1 MQEIDIALLLQEE
14 ATQNQY
20 IFNFVLM
27 NLIFVVAYVNRKK
40 KLPEFIT
47 WLLLIVFVLYA
58 FWDTDY
64 FSFRHIFYT
73 SLEGFRDPLYYYL
86 SILSFKSYTIFRLL
100 IWGTALLLFYK
111 TSRRF
116 NLPSNYTAFIFA
128 IFFLLTFSYAR
139 VSLGMALYFYGL
151 SFVIKPSTYYR
162 VESKVWGLLFICLSY
177 LGHRSLVALILLTPL
192 SLLKLDR
199 QNFKQIAV
207 FGTIIGIVTARLISG
222 LMTGD
227 ISLGENMGAVGEA
240 ADKYANITVEMTY
253 NWKFSL
259 MRNLRFFSIYIA
271 CAYIVWKT
279 IYSDSSKYISI
290 YIKKLSTFCIGL
302 LIFSVSF
309 LTVPS
314 WGADI
319 ISYRYLYMLGIP
331 LCLIITYLAT
341 NGFASYRT
349 IILLLILA
357 FLYSE
362 GFIFGKILSF

>member
-1 MQEIDIALLLQEE
+1 
-14 ATQNQY
+14 
-20 IFNFVLM
+20 
-27 NLIFVVAYVNRKK
+27 
-40 KLPEFIT
+40 
-47 WLLLIVFVLYA
+47 
-58 FWDTDY
+58 
-64 FSFRHIFYT
+64 
-73 SLEGFRDPLYYYL
+73 
-86 SILSFKSYTIFRLL
+86 
-100 IWGTALLLFYK
+100 
-111 TSRRF
+111 
-116 NLPSNYTAFIFA
+116 
-128 IFFLLTFSYAR
+128 
-139 VSLGMALYFYGL
+139 
-151 SFVIKPSTYYR
+151 
-162 VESKVWGLLFICLSY
+162 
-177 LGHRSLVALILLTPL
+177 
-192 SLLKLDR
+192 
-199 QNFKQIAV
+199 
-207 FGTIIGIVTARLISG
+207 
-222 LMTGD
+222 
-227 ISLGENMGAVGEA
+227 MGAAGEA
-240 ADKYANITVEMTY
+240 ADHYANITVEMTY

-279 IYSDSSKYISI
+279 IYYDSSKYISI